1 MAARVRDCRSC
12 AHAVSGGHDLGY
24 RVRCVLND
32 ANDVE
37 PGPAAILQQA
47 VHGWRAGVTFSP
59 IGTPRK
65 QAVDCPG
72 HELWLFS
79 PVPAVPE
86 RTAPECGFSLEVSDN
101 QAAHDDTDTR

>member
-1 MAARVRDCRSC
+1 MS
-12 AHAVSGGHDLGY
+12 
-24 RVRCVLND
+24 CVLDD

-37 PGPAAILQQA
+37 PGPAAIKQQA

-59 IGTPRK
+59 RGNPRA

-79 PVPAVPE
+79 PVPE
-86 RTAPECGFSLEVSDN
+86 RTDPQCGFSPVVSDN